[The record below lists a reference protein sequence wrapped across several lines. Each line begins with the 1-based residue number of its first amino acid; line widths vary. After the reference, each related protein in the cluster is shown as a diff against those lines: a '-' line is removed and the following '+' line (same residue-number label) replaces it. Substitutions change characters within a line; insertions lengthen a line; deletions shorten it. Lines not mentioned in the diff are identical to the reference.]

1 MLTFVFKCF
10 SYFLTSIISLQDL
23 YSEKS
28 KNYIWPLIKKF
39 IGHKVET
46 DIVDFMLSV
55 EEMHRHLR
63 SFDG

>member
-10 SYFLTSIISLQDL
+10 SYFLASIISLQDL

-28 KNYIWPLIKKF
+28 KNYIWALIKKF

-46 DIVDFMLSV
+46 DIVDFLLS
-55 EEMHRHLR
+55 
-63 SFDG
+63 